1 MRKWILVSFFT
12 ALCLAAAAQ
21 QALNNDAII
30 KLAKAGLSDDLI
42 VTTINSQAGAYDT
55 SADGLIALK
64 SAGVS
69 DKVVA
74 AIVARA
80 SAPAAPPAAATPA
93 AAPAVSARPPGIDDV
108 GVYYQD
114 KSGAWQRLEPEIV
127 NFKSG
132 GVLKSLATNGLVKGD
147 INGHINGEHSPTGL
161 KTPIE
166 ILIYTPE
173 GTAATEY
180 QLLRLHAQKDSRDCI
195 LRAALPAMR
204 FHSRTRRSP
213 RAPTRSSFP
222 MTLGPASMAF
232 CRPAAVTPPEA
243 PAASASSTR
252 SRSSNKIANYRPLR
266 CV

>member
-1 MRKWILVSFFT
+1 MAVFL
-12 ALCLAAAAQ
+12 ALAQ
-21 QALNNDAII
+21 SAMNNDSVI
-30 KLAKAGLSDDLI
+30 KMAKAGLGDDVI
-42 VTTINSQAGAYDT
+42 VGSINELPGNYKT
-55 SADGLIALK
+55 STDDLIALK

-69 DKVVA
+69 DKVIGGGA
-74 AIVARA
+74 PAP
-80 SAPAAPPAAATPA
+80 APAAAGAG
-93 AAPAVSARPPGIDDV
+93 AVNEV
-108 GVYYQD
+108 GVYYKKGD
-114 KSGAWQRLEPEIV
+114 AWTDLNPEVV
-127 NFKSG
+127 NFKTG
-132 GVLKSLATNGLVKGD
+132 GVLNSIGTAGVVKGD

-213 RAPTRSSFP
+213 RALTRSSFP